1 MAVYGLTDQA
11 SHMPKQAPAQVGKA
25 ATDAERTALFG
36 NTTTGV
42 YAACTVIGVYG
53 VSAAEAQVTGTT
65 LAEGVF
71 TFLGSGYTANAA
83 VTVASGAGTMNT
95 TTDSDGRLLFLT
107 VNSVGSAY
115 TSAPSITIAAPT
127 ALFFNANSTVTTS
140 NVLVGNAT
148 TKGFLRIGA
157 ANVAAFANGDLVRYT
172 VAAGN
177 TALGGLATATDYYV
191 AVVNSTSIQ
200 LSASNNPFSAIN
212 ISSVA
217 VGAQA
222 GHSLTGQTATGIVTL
237 AGGVKKGVTAGWN
250 IRTVGGGG
258 RAGRVSYECLVATKN
273 ITSDAS
279 DDKQLP
285 DS

>member
-25 ATDAERTALFG
+25 ATDEERTALFG
-36 NTTTGV
+36 NTTVGA
-42 YAACTVIGVYG
+42 YAACTVVAVYG

-71 TFLGSGYTANAA
+71 TFKGSGYTANAA
-83 VTVASGAGTMNT
+83 VTVASGTGTMNT

-115 TSAPSITIAAPT
+115 TSAPTITIAAPT
-127 ALFFNANSTVTTS
+127 ALFFNANSTVSTS

-157 ANVAAFANGDLVRYT
+157 ANVAALANGDLVTYT
-172 VAAGN
+172 VAAAN
-177 TALGGLATATDYYV
+177 TALGGLVTGTNYYV
-191 AVVNSTSIQ
+191 GVVNSTSIQ
-200 LSASNNPFSAIN
+200 LSASNDPFSAIN